1 MKKTKTLSFKLSFLF
16 ISGMSFAMLAGS
28 ITTYVVQDKIVHNFT
43 DSRLRNT
50 VYEFSEQINADLLRA
65 ETIVKTSSYLVNHY
79 FNSKDQ
85 LQDSTYIT
93 TSLDAIS
100 ESGGLHELSASE
112 YEDVCAHYVFL
123 NPEIVGV
130 SSTSK
135 FADGCG
141 FFHVKNSDGV
151 FEPRDVN
158 NPLYYENKTDRLERA
173 GWWFAAKEARQ
184 PVWMEPY
191 YNLNIDRN
199 MFSYVHPIFEDKD
212 SSKELLGIVGIDI
225 DLNSVIKDIGDMGDY
240 KDAYA
245 YLSTKDGKIV
255 YHPDVET
262 IINGRYYASDKT
274 LETISGVK
282 DLQQSESGVTTYKY
296 KGRKRSSM
304 TISLINELVYGVSVR
319 TSELRKPIRLVA
331 FLPQITYLLVLILS
345 LFLFYFIINRHLK
358 PLQDLHD
365 AVEKVK
371 EGDFKFDI
379 KAKGN
384 DEIADLTNSFLE
396 MVTALDEKNRM
407 ITAIA
412 YQDGLTGVK
421 NSNAYRDFEKRIN
434 NEIKEGKAKFAVILL
449 DVDKLKMINDNLGHE
464 AGDKVII
471 GCCYTLCKG
480 FSHSPVF
487 RVGGDEFVAIALGED
502 YEKRLEIFEKLRDHK
517 ILVKN
522 TKYDYSIGL
531 ATYEAGFDHSFKD
544 VFARADQEMYLNKKA
559 KRKYE

>member
-1 MKKTKTLSFKLSFLF
+1 
-16 ISGMSFAMLAGS
+16 MSFAMLAGS
-28 ITTYVVQDKIVHNFT
+28 ITTYIVQDKIVHNFT

-50 VYEFSEQINADLLRA
+50 VYEFSSETDADLLKA

-79 FNSKDQ
+79 FNSKAQ
-85 LQDSTYIT
+85 LQNSAYVTS
-93 TSLDAIS
+93 SLDAVS

-123 NPEIVGV
+123 NPEIVGADP
-130 SSTSK
+130 TSE
-135 FADGCG
+135 FANECG
-141 FFHVKNSDGV
+141 FFHVKDSNGV
-151 FEPRDVN
+151 FQPHDVN
-158 NPLYYENKTDRLERA
+158 NPLYYQDKPNRLERA

-191 YNLNIDRN
+191 YNENIDRN
-199 MFSYVHPIFEDKD
+199 MFSYVFPFFEDED

-225 DLNSVIKDIGDMGDY
+225 DLNLVIKDIGDMGEY

-245 YLSTKDGKIV
+245 FLSTKDGKIV

-262 IINGRYYASDKT
+262 ITNGRYHPSELT

-282 DLQQSESGVTTYKY
+282 DLQESESGVTTYKY
-296 KGRKRSSM
+296 KKHRRSSL
-304 TISLINELVYGVSVR
+304 TITLTNDLVYGVSVR
-319 TSELRKPIRLVA
+319 TSELRQPIRLVA
-331 FLPQITYLLVLILS
+331 FLPQITYLIVLVGS
-345 LFLFYFIINRHLK
+345 LFLFYFMINRHLK
-358 PLQDLHD
+358 PLQDLHG

-371 EGDFKFDI
+371 KGDFKFDVT
-379 KAKGN
+379 AKGN
-384 DEIADLTNSFLE
+384 DEISDLTSSFSE

-421 NSNAYRDFEKRIN
+421 NSNAYRDFEKKIN
-434 NEIKEGKAKFAVILL
+434 AEIKEGKAKFAIILM
-449 DVDKLKMINDNLGHE
+449 DVDKLKMVNDNLGHE
-464 AGDKVII
+464 AGDRIII

-502 YEKRLEIFEKLRDHK
+502 YEKRFEIYEKLRDHK

-531 ATYEAGFDHSFKD
+531 ATYEPELDQCFKD

-559 KRKYE
+559 KNQYE